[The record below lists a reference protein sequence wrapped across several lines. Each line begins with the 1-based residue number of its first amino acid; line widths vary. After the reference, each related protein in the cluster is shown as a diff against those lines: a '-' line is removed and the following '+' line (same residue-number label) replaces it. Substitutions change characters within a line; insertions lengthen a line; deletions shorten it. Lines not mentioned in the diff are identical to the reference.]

1 MLEFFEKKDNN
12 FLPLTELVTTHNGY
26 TGGSSERVLYL
37 KNDDAGLYYTHISV
51 EVVFPVFE
59 KAADDLYTNTGWSVK
74 AKYGSEQPSEEEW
87 NSINVNEAIQLPD
100 IGGDDNADTTTYH
113 PIWIRVYCPGY
124 TDPTIKKDVSL
135 KISYIEKPT

>member
-1 MLEFFEKKDNN
+1 MY
-12 FLPLTELVTTHNGY
+12 Y
-26 TGGSSERVLYL
+26 TG
-37 KNDDAGLYYTHISV
+37 ISV
-51 EVVFPVFE
+51 EVVFPVSE

-100 IGGDDNADTTTYH
+100 IGAHGSADTTTYH

-124 TDPTIKKDVSL
+124 TQTLQLKKMFLL
-135 KISYIEKPT
+135 KFHISKKST